1 MGRIKPI
8 GSEKLQGMDKIKRM
22 IEIARYNENIPMSV
36 NETFRSDYIITLA
49 DGNTYEIVKER
60 LGYIIKSS
68 INESDTEYIDPIQ
81 ERKYFKSYS
90 QALRRLN
97 LMAKEINENYG
108 NEEGILLI
116 GEEKKK
122 FILNPNKKKQKFNS
136 NNSETPISNS
146 VNKDNSTNIPNPV
159 DSSMGDMPSPVDSSM
174 GGNTQP
180 VDSSM
185 GGNTQPVDS
194 EMGGNTQPVD
204 SSMGDMP
211 SPVDS
216 SMGDMPSPVDSE
228 MGDMPSPVDSEM
240 GGNTEPVDSEMGG
253 NTEPVDSEMGGN
265 TQPVDSELGGNT
277 ENETENEK
285 MSKKVPDLKRIQI
298 LVGKL
303 ASKIRTY
310 EESKNLQPKDIKYI
324 INSILSAIDV
334 NSLSDDDIEQIISK
348 LEGDEDED
356 ENKDSSGS
364 SEENETNSEEM
375 PQEMGETYDNYGEAF
390 QDYIAGGYTRAMSD
404 NLKEDDYDINNIDNE
419 FQKFDDN
426 EKENNISLK
435 RILRKRPT
443 NSHYHL
449 NHGTYNESKVDK
461 IITGYFQIS
470 ENELN
475 HTYKK
480 LVESEFQLKSLRE
493 FLKENSKS
501 KFLGKTNKGNLIFKL
516 NNREYKI
523 TKSGAIL

>member
-1 MGRIKPI
+1 
-8 GSEKLQGMDKIKRM
+8 
-22 IEIARYNENIPMSV
+22 
-36 NETFRSDYIITLA
+36 
-49 DGNTYEIVKER
+49 
-60 LGYIIKSS
+60 
-68 INESDTEYIDPIQ
+68 
-81 ERKYFKSYS
+81 
-90 QALRRLN
+90 
-97 LMAKEINENYG
+97 
-108 NEEGILLI
+108 
-116 GEEKKK
+116 
-122 FILNPNKKKQKFNS
+122 
-136 NNSETPISNS
+136 
-146 VNKDNSTNIPNPV
+146 
-159 DSSMGDMPSPVDSSM
+159 MGDMPSPVDSE
-174 GGNTQP
+174 
-180 VDSSM
+180 M

-194 EMGGNTQPVD
+194 EMGGNTQ
-204 SSMGDMP
+204 
-211 SPVDS
+211 
-216 SMGDMPSPVDSE
+216 
-228 MGDMPSPVDSEM
+228 PVDSEM

>member
-174 GGNTQP
+174 GDMPSP
-180 VDSSM
+180 VDSEM

-194 EMGGNTQPVD
+194 EMGGNTQ
-204 SSMGDMP
+204 
-211 SPVDS
+211 
-216 SMGDMPSPVDSE
+216 
-228 MGDMPSPVDSEM
+228 
-240 GGNTEPVDSEMGG
+240 PVDSEMGG